1 MQIINNILKE
11 RLSENKSIKDRYLRI
26 KWMPPKRILLLDN
39 VKEYYLYYRQ
49 MLIPY
54 KNILYK

>member
-1 MQIINNILKE
+1 MIIINNILKE

-26 KWMPPKRILLLDN
+26 KWMPPKRILFLDN